1 MNKSDVLFYAAA
13 ITTVIAGIFHLMLG
27 PNSLGFNPN
36 QSILFIVGGIAQ
48 VFWIIPVIRRWGL
61 PWYFVGIGGTLV
73 FIAIYFITR
82 IPDNPIT
89 GRGGRI
95 NDMGVATEFFQVA
108 FVGLL
113 VAIIIYEIKMKKS
126 SVKEIKSDSK
136 ENKKPISILLGVVAS
151 LVIIGLVI
159 LPMASE
165 QQGGGPPRGP
175 GGNGGPP
182 SEGQTQNQVG
192 SPQIEAEPPPQGP

>member
-1 MNKSDVLFYAAA
+1 MNKSDLLFYCAAA
-13 ITTVIAGIFHLMLG
+13 TTALAGIFHLMLG

-36 QSILFIVGGIAQ
+36 QSILFIVGGVSQ
-48 VFWIIPVIRRWGL
+48 VFWIIPTVRRWGM
-61 PWYFVGIGGTLV
+61 PWYCVGIGGTLV

-95 NDMGVATEFFQVA
+95 NDMGIVVEFFQIA

-113 VAIIIYEIKMKKS
+113 VAIIIYEIRKRKLGGKETKS
-126 SVKEIKSDSK
+126 LTP
-136 ENKKPISILLGVVAS
+136 NRKPLSILVGIVGFLIA
-151 LVIIGLVI
+151 IGLVI
-159 LPMASE
+159 LPMTSE

-175 GGNGGPP
+175 GGVGGPSQGGP
-182 SEGQTQNQVG
+182 IQGQNDN
-192 SPQIEAEPPPQGP
+192 PQIESVVPPTSP

>member
-1 MNKSDVLFYAAA
+1 MEKSDILFFVAAA
-13 ITTVIAGIFHLMLG
+13 TTAISGILHLMLG

-48 VFWIIPVIRRWGL
+48 VFWIIPVVRRWGV
-61 PWYFVGIGGTLV
+61 PWYCLGLGGTLI

-95 NDMGVATEFFQVA
+95 NYMGAATEFFQIV

-113 VAIIIYEIKMKKS
+113 VAIIIYETKKRKSSGSKSQSLNKNKKS
-126 SVKEIKSDSK
+126 V
-136 ENKKPISILLGVVAS
+136 SILVGVVAS
-151 LVIIGLVI
+151 LIVLGLFV
-159 LPMASE
+159 LPMTLE
-165 QQGGGPPRGP
+165 QPGGGQPRGQGGS
-175 GGNGGPP
+175 GGPSQGGP
-182 SEGQTQNQVG
+182 MQEQNQISQSESIPKT
-192 SPQIEAEPPPQGP
+192 SP